1 MRDILPDLI
10 RWREHDFPIALATVV
25 QTWGS
30 SPRQQGAKMA
40 VNASGEITGSVSGG
54 CVESAVAA
62 EGLQVLKDGTP
73 RLLHFGVAD
82 ETAWQVG
89 LACGGSL
96 DVFVERLDPDHFNF
110 VRQLVEAEVPAA
122 TVTVVKGPQALLGRK
137 LSLNTE
143 DPAQRFG
150 NLDAGLEQ
158 PAVERA
164 RQAEQSEVAELA
176 GVGQPVQ
183 AFIDVLPPPP
193 TLVIVGGAHIAIPL
207 AQLAKT
213 MGYRT
218 VIVDPRRAFATEA
231 RFPGVDRL
239 IPAWPGEAFREFP
252 LTKSTAVVT
261 LSHDPKIDEPAL
273 TLALPS
279 AAFYVGALG
288 SRTTQAKRLERLKA
302 QGLSDSDLERLH
314 GPVGLELGAESP
326 EEIALSIMAEIVAA
340 RNGAEA

>member
-30 SPRQQGAKMA
+30 SPRPAGAKMA
-40 VNASGEITGSVSGG
+40 INSDGEITGSVSGG
-54 CVESAVAA
+54 CVESAVAE
-62 EGLQVLKDGTP
+62 EGLQVLKDGRP

-96 DVFVERLDPDHFNF
+96 DVFVERLDPDHFEF
-110 VRQLVEAEVPAA
+110 VRQLVEAEAPAA
-122 TVTVVKGPQALLGRK
+122 TVTVVKGPPAMVGRK
-137 LSLNTE
+137 LSLSTE
-143 DPAQRFG
+143 DPSRRLG
-150 NLDAGLEQ
+150 DLNSGLDQ

-164 RQAEQSEVAELA
+164 RQTKQSEMAELA
-176 GVGQPVQ
+176 GSEQPVQ

-207 AQLAKT
+207 AELAKT

-273 TLALPS
+273 ALALPS

-288 SRTTQAKRLERLKA
+288 SRTTQAKRLKRLRER
-302 QGLSDSDLERLH
+302 GLSGADLDRLY
-314 GPVGLELGAESP
+314 GPVGLDLAAESP
-326 EEIALSIMAEIVAA
+326 EEIALSIMAQIIAT
-340 RNGAEA
+340 RNSRA

>member
-10 RWREHDFPIALATVV
+10 RWREHDSPVALATVV

-30 SPRQQGAKMA
+30 SPRQAGAKMA
-40 VNASGEITGSVSGG
+40 INSAGEIAGSVSGG
-54 CVESAVAA
+54 CVESAVAE
-62 EGLQVLKDGTP
+62 EGLQVIKDGKP

-96 DVFVERLDPDHFNF
+96 DVFVERLDPEQFDFI
-110 VRQLVEAEVPAA
+110 RQLVEAESPAA
-122 TVTVVKGPQALLGRK
+122 TVTLVKGPPALVGRK
-137 LSLNTE
+137 LSLSTD
-143 DPAQRFG
+143 DPSRRLG
-150 NLDAGLEQ
+150 DLNSGLDRLAMEL
-158 PAVERA
+158 A
-164 RQAEQSEVAELA
+164 RRTEQSEVAEL
-176 GVGQPVQ
+176 GGSELPVQ
-183 AFIDVLPPPP
+183 AFIDILPPPP

-207 AQLAKT
+207 AELAKT

-239 IPAWPGEAFREFP
+239 IPKWPGEAFKEFP

-273 TLALPS
+273 SLALPS

-288 SRTTQAKRLERLKA
+288 SQTTQARRRERLRE
-302 QGLSDSDLERLH
+302 QGLTVADLDRLH
-314 GPVGLELGAESP
+314 GPVGLDLAAESP
-326 EEIALSIMAEIVAA
+326 EEIALSIMAQIVAT
-340 RNGAEA
+340 RNSRA

>member
-10 RWREHDFPIALATVV
+10 RWREQGSAIALATVV

-30 SPRQQGAKMA
+30 SPRPAGAKMA
-40 VNASGEITGSVSGG
+40 INSGGEITGSVSGG

-62 EGLQVLKDGTP
+62 EGLQVLKDGAP

-110 VRQLVEAEVPAA
+110 VRQLVEAETPAA
-122 TVTVVKGPQALLGRK
+122 TVTVVKGPQAVLGRK
-137 LSLNTE
+137 LSLSTE
-143 DPAQRFG
+143 DPSHRLG
-150 NLDAGLEQ
+150 DLNSRLDQ

-164 RQAEQSEVAELA
+164 RQAEQSEVAEFA
-176 GVGQPVQ
+176 GSEQPVL
-183 AFIDVLPPPP
+183 AFIDVLAPPPA
-193 TLVIVGGAHIAIPL
+193 LVIVGGAHIAIPL
-207 AQLAKT
+207 AELAKT

-239 IPAWPGEAFREFP
+239 IPAWPGEAFRQFP

-288 SRTTQAKRLERLKA
+288 SRTTQAKRRERLRER
-302 QGLSDSDLERLH
+302 GLSEANLDRLH
-314 GPVGLELGAESP
+314 GPVGLDLAAESP
-326 EEIALSIMAEIVAA
+326 EEIALSIMAQIVAT
-340 RNGAEA
+340 RNSRA

>member
-10 RWREHDFPIALATVV
+10 RWREEGSPIALATVV

-30 SPRQQGAKMA
+30 SPRQAGAKMA
-40 VNASGEITGSVSGG
+40 INASGEITGSVSGG

-62 EGLQVLKDGTP
+62 EGLEVLKDGTP

-110 VRQLVEAEVPAA
+110 IRRLVEAEVPAA

-137 LSLNTE
+137 LSLSTE

-150 NLDAGLEQ
+150 NLDAGLER
-158 PAVERA
+158 PAVEQARRA
-164 RQAEQSEVAELA
+164 EHSEVAELA
-176 GVGQPVQ
+176 GVEQPVQ
-183 AFIDVLPPPP
+183 GFIDVLPPPP

-207 AQLAKT
+207 AELAKT

-239 IPAWPGEAFREFP
+239 IPAWPGDAFEQFP

-273 TLALPS
+273 SLALPS

-288 SRTTQAKRLERLKA
+288 SRTTQAKRRERLKA
-302 QGLSDSDLERLH
+302 QGLADSDLDRLH
-314 GPVGLELGAESP
+314 GPVGLELGAEAP

-340 RNGAEA
+340 RNRAEV

>member
-10 RWREHDFPIALATVV
+10 RWREHNSPIALATVI

-30 SPRQQGAKMA
+30 SPRQEGAKMA
-40 VNASGEITGSVSGG
+40 INASGEITGSVSGG

-62 EGLQVLKDGTP
+62 EGLQVLKDGAP

-96 DVFVERLDPDHFNF
+96 DVFVERLDPEHFDF
-110 VRQLVEAEVPAA
+110 VRRMVEGEVPAA

-137 LSLNTE
+137 LSLSTE
-143 DPAQRFG
+143 DPDRRFG
-150 NLDAGLEQ
+150 DLDSGLEQ

-164 RQAEQSEVAELA
+164 QQAEQSGVTELT
-176 GVGQPVQ
+176 GFEQPVQ

-193 TLVIVGGAHIAIPL
+193 ALVIVGGAHISIPL
-207 AQLAKT
+207 AQIAKT

-218 VIVDPRRAFATEA
+218 VIVDPRRAFLTEA

-239 IPAWPGEAFREFP
+239 IPAWPSEAFKEFP

-273 TLALPS
+273 SLALPS

-288 SRTTQAKRLERLKA
+288 SRTTQAKRRERLREH
-302 QGLSDSDLERLH
+302 GLSETDLDRLH
-314 GPVGLELGAESP
+314 GPVGLDLSAESP
-326 EEIALSIMAEIVAA
+326 EEIALSIMAQIVST
-340 RNGAEA
+340 RNSRA